1 MSCFYKFIS
10 HLKLCYHLR
19 NYYYHYK
26 DTETYTETYSGPLLD
41 NILNSVTECGAV
53 MIKFCQWLTPK
64 LELIYLENN
73 DILLNKTP
81 PWLLKLEQYYENC
94 GDHSREYTMA
104 EYEKVFGHTMEEVYH
119 LKQVIGSGSIGQVY
133 LIENKETGSE
143 EVLKILHPDV
153 RNQMSFFETFIK
165 FLLMFPCINNKKQEL
180 FPFDIFDF
188 IDQFKMQTDFI
199 NEANHIIHFMKEYKN
214 NEFVIIPEIIKITPS
229 ILIMSYEPGISFS
242 ELSLSDYHKEK
253 IVNLYHLFIRN
264 NQVITNYNH
273 GDLHPGN
280 WKVRLDPKD
289 LNHKLV
295 IHDFGYCWRIPVN
308 LFAKIGTI
316 FVDTFEESS
325 NNVETSIDN
334 LCELTYWSVLYNK
347 PDKETEYKVKIREHV
362 VNEIRIRNITE
373 LSVIDSL
380 KATII
385 FCNKE
390 NLLLDPTLIQCYIIF
405 IQGQK
410 LFEQYDLMKGD
421 KDDTTPY
428 EVFRERYLNIYTFCK
443 TYNIFPKYSK
453 NIENKLNKKQIAVTN
468 IFDTIDFDDT
478 NLEKMALTK

>member
-1 MSCFYKFIS
+1 
-10 HLKLCYHLR
+10 
-19 NYYYHYK
+19 
-26 DTETYTETYSGPLLD
+26 
-41 NILNSVTECGAV
+41 
-53 MIKFCQWLTPK
+53 
-64 LELIYLENN
+64 
-73 DILLNKTP
+73 
-81 PWLLKLEQYYENC
+81 
-94 GDHSREYTMA
+94 
-104 EYEKVFGHTMEEVYH
+104 
-119 LKQVIGSGSIGQVY
+119 
-133 LIENKETGSE
+133 
-143 EVLKILHPDV
+143 
-153 RNQMSFFETFIK
+153 
-165 FLLMFPCINNKKQEL
+165 
-180 FPFDIFDF
+180 
-188 IDQFKMQTDFI
+188 
-199 NEANHIIHFMKEYKN
+199 
-214 NEFVIIPEIIKITPS
+214 
-229 ILIMSYEPGISFS
+229 MSYEPGVSLRESPISNYQK
-242 ELSLSDYHKEK
+242 DK

-316 FVDTFEESS
+316 FADTFEESS

-453 NIENKLNKKQIAVTN
+453 NIENKLILKLSFQNFIQLLV
-468 IFDTIDFDDT
+468 F
-478 NLEKMALTK
+478 LL